1 MDRYTSPM
9 KDLDFRGRRVLVTGA
24 SSGLGAEMA
33 EQLARDHG
41 AHLVLIARREE
52 RLRQLADRLQ
62 HRYGCEAEIIAADLV
77 KPAEVERVFRRAT
90 KDAPLYAAILNAG
103 VTHFGH
109 HDELSW
115 EAFEQML
122 DLNVKSTA
130 RLTSLLVPYFEQRGE
145 QGGVM
150 LVASMAGMV
159 PVSYQAAYSGTKAFL
174 VNYACSLHHEM
185 LHRGV
190 SVTVFTPGGI
200 VTEMTEGER
209 FNDLRAWLQ
218 PVGRCAREGL
228 LGFKRRDYVTIPSLL
243 YRWGF
248 AVVRRVVPERF
259 LVGRTAAVYRNSLVK
274 NSR

>member
-1 MDRYTSPM
+1 M
-9 KDLDFRGRRVLVTGA
+9 KDMDFRGRRVLVTGA

-41 AHLVLIARREE
+41 AHPVLVARR
-52 RLRQLADRLQ
+52 ADRLEELAQ
-62 HRYGCEAEIIAADLV
+62 RLRDRYGAQAETIVADLSSSDE
-77 KPAEVERVFRRAT
+77 AARVFEEASRRG
-90 KDAPLYAAILNAG
+90 PLYAAILNAG

-115 EAFEQML
+115 EEFAAMI

-130 RLTSLLVPYFEQRGE
+130 RLTSLLVPYLERQGE

-150 LVASMAGMV
+150 LVASMAGVV
-159 PVSYQAAYSGTKAFL
+159 PVAYQAAYSGTKAFL

-185 LHRGV
+185 ETRGV
-190 SVTVFTPGGI
+190 TVTAFTPGGI

-218 PVGRCAREGL
+218 PVVPCAREGIA
-228 LGFKRRDYVTIPSLL
+228 GFKRRDYVTIPSPL

-248 AVVRRVVPERF
+248 AAVRRIVPEKF
-259 LVGRTAAVYRNSLVK
+259 LVGKTAAVYRNSLLK
-274 NSR
+274 NTR

>member
-1 MDRYTSPM
+1 M
-9 KDLDFRGRRVLVTGA
+9 KDMDFRGRRVLVTGA

-41 AHLVLIARREE
+41 AQPILVARREG
-52 RLRQLADRLQ
+52 RLTELAEKLRS
-62 HRYGCEAEIIAADLV
+62 RYSVEVQTIAADLAQ
-77 KPAEVERVFRRAT
+77 PGEAEKVFEQARAGG
-90 KDAPLYAAILNAG
+90 PIYAGILNAG

-115 EAFEQML
+115 GEFEKMI

-130 RLTSLLVPYFEQRGE
+130 RLTALLVPYLEERKEG
-145 QGGVM
+145 GGVL
-150 LVASMAGMV
+150 LVASMAGIV

-190 SVTVFTPGGI
+190 SITAFTPGGI

-209 FNDLRAWLQ
+209 FNDLRGWLQ
-218 PVGRCAREGL
+218 PVDTCAKEGL
-228 LGFKRRDYVTIPSLL
+228 AGFKRRDYVTIPSLL

-248 AVVRRVVPERF
+248 AAVRRIVPERF
-259 LVGRTAAVYRNSLVK
+259 LVGRTAAVYRNSLLK